1 MLFYIFKILI
11 IIGLIYQFFG
21 LILLIFDI
29 RPTLYGKK
37 TIDEALNRNH
47 KHKGDIENI
56 FSIIVDIFKHKT
68 KIIWLEM
75 EPNKILNFNERE
87 KEHAIRF
94 KWGLILIISGI
105 SLQIISVIGSS

>member
-11 IIGLIYQFFG
+11 IFGLIYQFLG

-29 RPTLYGKK
+29 RPTIYEKK

-47 KHKGDIENI
+47 NFKIDSENI
-56 FSIIVDIFKHKT
+56 LTIIVDILKHRKEV
-68 KIIWLEM
+68 IWLET
-75 EPNKILNFNERE
+75 ETNKTLKLDDRE